1 MFAAAFIII
10 PVLLLA
16 TFLIFKIKKGKNP
29 QHSSSDAEKP
39 EAEQSGDANA
49 KEKKKKNDPILE
61 SLRKH
66 AAKHPSNPVAL
77 QQYATACFEAKHY
90 QEAFDAYTSVINLT
104 DRMDAGHVPSSID
117 VRRCR
122 IRKGLSAVHIRKY
135 DEAFNVISGVFAAKK
150 ELDGELLW
158 GLGVCEY
165 YRKKY
170 DRAVHY
176 LTFVIKGFP
185 DNVEAYRYLGMSYY
199 KMNRFTETANI
210 LQQILGWATKND
222 DKELIF
228 VLADAYYHSGKKDQA
243 LKLFRYLRS
252 DPTYGPAACLASGNI
267 NAEENRYPFAI
278 ADFETG
284 LSHANMR
291 TELMLDLKYS
301 LAQAHVANKDLRKAM
316 ELFQQVRAVNPSFKA
331 VSQEIQKYGEKA
343 ASAHIITFLKGTV
356 PEFTIL
362 VRNLLPLY
370 FGKVK
375 VKIDNIITESSTYAD
390 VTGTVRK
397 NNHEEEMIQIRFY
410 RTEATVSEKDL
421 RDLYQKMKA
430 NHAERGYCF
439 TLSTFSPECYEF
451 IEHRLIDLCGKDILM
466 GLLVKIP

>member
-1 MFAAAFIII
+1 MFVAAFVIIPILLAAAFIFFR
-10 PVLLLA
+10 VR
-16 TFLIFKIKKGKNP
+16 KIKNEHSDTGSESP
-29 QHSSSDAEKP
+29 QADQANNSSLKD
-39 EAEQSGDANA
+39 
-49 KEKKKKNDPILE
+49 KKKKYDPVLE

-66 AAKHPSNPVAL
+66 AAKHSSNPVAL
-77 QQYATACFEAKHY
+77 QQYATACFEAEQY
-90 QEAFDAYTSVINLT
+90 QEAFNAYSAVINLT

-210 LQQILGWATKND
+210 LQHILGWATKND

-228 VLADAYYHSGKKDQA
+228 VLAESYYHSGKKDQA

-267 NAEENRYPFAI
+267 NAEENRYPLAI

-343 ASAHIITFLKGTV
+343 ASTHIITFLKGTV

-375 VKIDNIITESSTYAD
+375 VKVDNIITESSVYAD
-390 VTGTVRK
+390 VIGIVRK
-397 NNHEEEMIQIRFY
+397 NNHEEETIQIRFY
-410 RTEATVSEKDL
+410 RTEATVSERDL
-421 RDLYQKMKA
+421 RDLYQKMKT

-439 TLSTFSPECYEF
+439 TLSTFAPECYEF